1 MLGAAEVAAANRAL
15 DGATPDEIVG
25 WALDTFGTRLVLTA
39 SFADTTLIDIATRVD
54 PDIEV
59 VFLDTGFHFAETLN
73 VVRRAMER
81 YSLNLTVLRPQPDAA
96 DVWAS
101 GTKACCDARKVEPLE
116 RYLVGHADAWL
127 SGLRRADDAG
137 RAEAPIVSV
146 DKRGLIKVN
155 PMADDERRRVPAL
168 RRRARRAGQHAAVRR
183 LRLDRLLAVHRAV
196 HRRTRRPLGRHRHHR
211 VRTAPVS
218 AAFEAPYPVNLDL
231 WGRRVLVVG
240 GGQVAARKVA
250 GLLSAGAAV
259 TVVAPDAVA
268 EIAEDPDV
276 RWHQR
281 PYRRG
286 EVASYRLAITA
297 TDDPSVN
304 RQVARDGDAAN
315 VLVNSADDPANCSF
329 ILPAV
334 VRRGD
339 LQLTVST
346 NGLQP
351 GVRQLGAAAAR
362 ADLHRHPCPPA
373 GSC

>member
-1 MLGAAEVAAANRAL
+1 M
-15 DGATPDEIVG
+15 
-25 WALDTFGTRLVLTA
+25 
-39 SFADTTLIDIATRVD
+39 
-54 PDIEV
+54 
-59 VFLDTGFHFAETLN
+59 
-73 VVRRAMER
+73 
-81 YSLNLTVLRPQPDAA
+81 
-96 DVWAS
+96 
-101 GTKACCDARKVEPLE
+101 
-116 RYLVGHADAWL
+116 
-127 SGLRRADDAG
+127 
-137 RAEAPIVSV
+137 
-146 DKRGLIKVN
+146 
-155 PMADDERRRVPAL
+155 
-168 RRRARRAGQHAAVRR
+168 
-183 LRLDRLLAVHRAV
+183 
-196 HRRTRRPLGRHRHHR
+196 
-211 VRTAPVS
+211 S

-346 NGLQP
+346 NGLSPAFASWARRRLEQTFTDTHARLLEVLSE
-351 GVRQLGAAAAR
+351 VRDEVREAHGTTELAGWDQAIDDELIDLIDAGEVDEAR
-362 ADLHRHPCPPA
+362 ARVRVSLGLE
-373 GSC
+373 GSAS